1 MRMTTHVHAGQA
13 EPQGFTVKNATRATA
28 KKLPQIT
35 AMFWAL
41 KIACTTLGETGGDE
55 IAQTLNVGYLA
66 SFFMFIA
73 LFVVAVT
80 AQLRADRLHPALYW
94 TVIAATSTAGT
105 TLSDFIDRSAGLGYF
120 NGSLIL
126 ITCLGMI
133 FFVWSRTNETFSV
146 ERIQTLRGEGLYWS
160 AILCSNTL
168 GTAFGDWLSDSSG
181 LHFWGAAALIAGV
194 MLLILLAHYF
204 TEISTTLLFWM
215 AFVLTRPLGASVG
228 DLFWKPHAKG
238 GMALGSGKV
247 SVALLAIIAGLIAY
261 STWQQRREEPERRTR
276 GSSREPVGVGER

>member
-1 MRMTTHVHAGQA
+1 
-13 EPQGFTVKNATRATA
+13 
-28 KKLPQIT
+28 
-35 AMFWAL
+35 
-41 KIACTTLGETGGDE
+41 
-55 IAQTLNVGYLA
+55 
-66 SFFMFIA
+66 MFIA
-73 LFVVAVT
+73 LFLVAVT

-126 ITCLGMI
+126 ITGLGMI

-146 ERIQTLRGEGLYWS
+146 ERIQTLRGEDLYWS

-194 MLLILLAHYF
+194 MLLILLAHYV
-204 TEISTTLLFWM
+204 TEISTTLLFWT
-215 AFVLTRPLGASVG
+215 AFVLTRPLGASVK

-247 SVALLAIIAGLIAY
+247 SLALLAIIAGLIAF
-261 STWQQRREEPERRTR
+261 SSWQQRREEPAGRAREP
-276 GSSREPVGVGER
+276 SPEPVGG